1 MTEFKC
7 KALAVGG
14 GPAGLATAG
23 LLAQAGVDTVCLA
36 PIAADD
42 QRTVAIME
50 PSLRLLRSL
59 GVWDDALQ
67 AACAPL
73 EQLHIIDDTGDLV
86 TAPDL
91 RFHAEEVGLKAFGWN
106 VPLTVLLPALRAR
119 AIAMGARVLGTN
131 MASATLSD
139 MHIAAVTTSGEQI
152 EAEFAVAADGRL
164 SALRGLAG
172 IKVDEW
178 SYDQSALV
186 TRFQHSRTH
195 EYVSTEWH
203 KRGGPF
209 TTVPMA
215 GNASALVWMDKP
227 DVTAARAALPLQAL
241 AREIQ
246 LQNHG
251 SLGLISDVAKPTVF
265 AMRGV
270 KADVF
275 AARRVFL
282 VGEAAHVFPP
292 VGAQGLNMSMRDAGH
307 VLDVVLAHDDPGC
320 AAAMQEYQSLRLPDV
335 LPRQTAISFMNRS
348 LLLND
353 LAPNLLRVAG
363 LAAVSAVPMIRKL
376 ALREGLSPSG
386 KLPFVMRSQQV

>member
-1 MTEFKC
+1 
-7 KALAVGG
+7 
-14 GPAGLATAG
+14 
-23 LLAQAGVDTVCLA
+23 
-36 PIAADD
+36 
-42 QRTVAIME
+42 
-50 PSLRLLRSL
+50 
-59 GVWDDALQ
+59 
-67 AACAPL
+67 
-73 EQLHIIDDTGDLV
+73 
-86 TAPDL
+86 
-91 RFHAEEVGLKAFGWN
+91 
-106 VPLTVLLPALRAR
+106 VLLPALRAR
-119 AIAMGARVLGTN
+119 AIAMGARVLETN

-139 MHIAAVTTSGEQI
+139 THVTALTTSGEQI

-172 IKVDEW
+172 IKANEW

-186 TRFQHSRTH
+186 TRFKHSVSH
-195 EYVSTEWH
+195 QFVSTEWH

-227 DVTAARAALPLQAL
+227 DVTAARAALPLEGL

-251 SLGLISDVAKPTVF
+251 TLGLISDVAKPAVF

-270 KADVF
+270 KSDVF
-275 AARRVFL
+275 AARRVYL

-348 LLLND
+348 LVLND

>member
-7 KALAVGG
+7 KALVVGG

-73 EQLHIIDDTGDLV
+73 EQLHIIDDTGDLI

-106 VPLTVLLPALRAR
+106 VPLAVLLPALRAR
-119 AIAMGARVLGTN
+119 AIAMAARVLETN
-131 MASATLSD
+131 MASATLSEA
-139 MHIAAVTTSGEQI
+139 HVTALTTSGEQI
-152 EAEFAVAADGRL
+152 EAEFGVAADGRL

-227 DVTAARAALPLQAL
+227 VVTAARAALPLEAL

-251 SLGLISDVAKPTVF
+251 TLGLISDVAKPAVF

-270 KADVF
+270 KSDVF
-275 AARRVFL
+275 AARRVYL

-307 VLDVVLAHDDPGC
+307 VLDVVLAHDDSGC